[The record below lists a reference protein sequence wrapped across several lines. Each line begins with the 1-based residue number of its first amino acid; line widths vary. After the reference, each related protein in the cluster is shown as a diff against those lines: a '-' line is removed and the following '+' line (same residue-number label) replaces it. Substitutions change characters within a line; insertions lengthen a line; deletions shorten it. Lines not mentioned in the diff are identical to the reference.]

1 MAHDPPVV
9 AVDLGGTQIRAGL
22 IADGQVRHRQAAPT
36 ASHRG
41 VDAVLATM
49 ADLVRQVGA
58 GAGRD
63 DLPVGISS
71 PGPLDPRTG
80 VVLEAPNLAGWV
92 NVPVVDRLH
101 AALGVPI
108 VLGNDANCAALGE
121 HRFGAGRGA
130 HTLCYVTLSTGIG
143 GGVII
148 DDQLFEGTAGAAT
161 EVGHMTLDLA
171 GPRCNCG
178 NIGCWEAL
186 ASGPAIAAQARAAV
200 AAGQPTR
207 IADLAAAAD
216 GDITAPLVTAAARD
230 GDAVARAIL
239 ERAGTVIGF
248 GLVNLAHLFDPELII
263 LGGGVT
269 LAGDLVLAPAR
280 AIFAAHAM
288 PNYRRTCRIVLA
300 ALGDDV
306 GLYGAAA
313 LAQQRASRPA

>member
-1 MAHDPPVV
+1 MAQAVPVV

-22 IADGQVRHRQAAPT
+22 VEAGQLRHRQAAPT

-41 VDAVLATM
+41 VAAVLATM
-49 ADLVRQVGA
+49 VDLVRQVSA
-58 GAGRD
+58 AAGRD
-63 DLPVGISS
+63 DLAVGVSS

-80 VVLEAPNLAGWV
+80 VVLEAPNLSGWV
-92 NVPVVDRLH
+92 NVPVVDHLQ
-101 AALGVPI
+101 AALGVPV

-121 HRFGAGRGA
+121 HRFGAGQGVRN
-130 HTLCYVTLSTGIG
+130 LCYVTLSTGIG

-148 DDQLFEGTAGAAT
+148 DDHLFEGTAGAAT

-171 GPRCNCG
+171 GPVCNCG

-186 ASGPAIAAQARAAV
+186 ASGTAIAAQARAAI
-200 AAGQPTR
+200 AEGRPTR
-207 IADLAAAAD
+207 IPALAAAGD
-216 GDITAPLVTAAARD
+216 GEITAPLVTAAARA
-230 GDAVARAIL
+230 GDDLARAIL
-239 ERAGTVIGF
+239 HRAGTVIGF
-248 GLVNLAHLFDPELII
+248 GLVNLAHLFDPDLII

-288 PNYRRTCRIVLA
+288 PNYRRTCRVVLA

-313 LAQQRASRPA
+313 LAQQRAADPA